1 MKTHGI
7 RTMIGGKK
15 KKWNTKSDTKYF
27 YSISNNIN
35 QQFYN
40 ALNIF
45 DYKFTIKRNN
55 LK

>member
-1 MKTHGI
+1 MYHDWLN
-7 RTMIGGKK
+7 KK
-15 KKWNTKSDTKYF
+15 NDINF
-27 YSISNNIN
+27 FFFFISNNIN

-45 DYKFTIKRNN
+45 EYEFTIKRNN

>member
-1 MKTHGI
+1 MAYVPWLVE
-7 RTMIGGKK
+7 KK
-15 KKWNTKSDTKYF
+15 KRNTKSDTKYF

-45 DYKFTIKRNN
+45 DYKFMIKRNN